1 MRDYAPPARGVAVA
15 EICATARSPRISR
28 RELALLAAPALTAS
42 ALAQTPRPVP
52 RNAEEELKSALTENQ
67 NNSQALDKILLPFD
81 VEPAFEFR
89 AQ

>member
-1 MRDYAPPARGVAVA
+1 MRL
-15 EICATARSPRISR
+15 ISR
-28 RELALLAAPALTAS
+28 RELAVLAAPALVAP
-42 ALAQTPRPVP
+42 ALAQTPSPLP
-52 RNAEEELKSALTENQ
+52 GNAQEELKSALTQNR